1 MEFSTSHS
9 CLVLKPLEMEIF
21 HVLILK
27 KIKEIHFTFSTK
39 YSTKG
44 ICFSFSDIKT
54 WIKNK
59 AYTFKKCASTKG
71 GGRGAEEEGGA

>member
-1 MEFSTSHS
+1 
-9 CLVLKPLEMEIF
+9 MEIF

-27 KIKEIHFTFSTK
+27 QIKEIHFTFSTK

-71 GGRGAEEEGGA
+71 GGADEGGGGGGLEAATHENFIAPF